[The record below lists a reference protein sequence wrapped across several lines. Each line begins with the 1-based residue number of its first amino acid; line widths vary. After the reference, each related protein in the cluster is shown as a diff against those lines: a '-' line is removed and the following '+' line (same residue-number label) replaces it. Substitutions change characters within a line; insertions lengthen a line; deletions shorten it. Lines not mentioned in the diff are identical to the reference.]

1 MTNMTKMALR
11 VKLKAVKDQNDVTLL
26 QLYINVPAIKYKCK
40 GEHLCSDICGE
51 HAQHFEIE

>member
-1 MTNMTKMALR
+1 MTKMALR